1 MSAQTFAA
9 IEAGGYAL
17 AAILLMATAIY
28 FFTRHVLA
36 VRDELTGR
44 AARRA
49 IEELRSGG
57 ISRPVADMARGG
69 GRGASESG
77 SLHVRFAG
85 RTSSRRATTGPR
97 RTGGMAAPRATGS
110 VAPGGPAPATTA
122 PSEAGTTLLAAD
134 APSESGTT
142 LLAADAAPSEA
153 GTTLLS
159 ADAPSEA
166 GTTLLTG
173 GGEDDR

>member
-97 RTGGMAAPRATGS
+97 RTGGMAAFQTTGS
-110 VAPGGPAPATTA
+110 LTPTGSTLATA
-122 PSEAGTTLLAAD
+122 
-134 APSESGTT
+134 
-142 LLAADAAPSEA
+142 AAPSEA

-159 ADAPSEA
+159 VDAPSEA
-166 GTTLLTG
+166 GTTLLSSADDAPSESVTTLLSG
-173 GGEDDR
+173 GDTDG

>member
-85 RTSSRRATTGPR
+85 RTSSRRVTTGPR
-97 RTGGMAAPRATGS
+97 RTGGMAAFQTTGS
-110 VAPGGPAPATTA
+110 LTPTGSTLATA
-122 PSEAGTTLLAAD
+122 
-134 APSESGTT
+134 
-142 LLAADAAPSEA
+142 AAPSEA

-159 ADAPSEA
+159 VDAPSEA
-166 GTTLLTG
+166 GTTLLSSADDAPSESGTTLLSG
-173 GGEDDR
+173 GDTDG

>member
-69 GRGASESG
+69 GRGASDGASESG

-85 RTSSRRATTGPR
+85 HTSSRRATTGPR
-97 RTGGMAAPRATGS
+97 RTGGMAAFQTTGS
-110 VAPGGPAPATTA
+110 LTPTGSTLATA
-122 PSEAGTTLLAAD
+122 
-134 APSESGTT
+134 
-142 LLAADAAPSEA
+142 AAPSEA

-159 ADAPSEA
+159 VDAPSEA
-166 GTTLLTG
+166 GTTLLSSADDAPSESGTTLLSG
-173 GGEDDR
+173 GDTDG

>member
-97 RTGGMAAPRATGS
+97 RTGGMAAFQTTGS
-110 VAPGGPAPATTA
+110 LTPTGSTLATA
-122 PSEAGTTLLAAD
+122 
-134 APSESGTT
+134 
-142 LLAADAAPSEA
+142 AAPSEA

-159 ADAPSEA
+159 VDAPSEA
-166 GTTLLTG
+166 GTTLLSSADDAPSESGTTLLSG
-173 GGEDDR
+173 GDMDG

>member
-97 RTGGMAAPRATGS
+97 RTGGMAAFQTTGS
-110 VAPGGPAPATTA
+110 LTPTGSTLATAAVPSEAGTTLLSVDA
-122 PSEAGTTLLAAD
+122 PSEAGTTLLSSADD

-142 LLAADAAPSEA
+142 LLS
-153 GTTLLS
+153 
-159 ADAPSEA
+159 
-166 GTTLLTG
+166 G
-173 GGEDDR
+173 GDTDG

>member
-85 RTSSRRATTGPR
+85 RTSSRGATTGPR
-97 RTGGMAAPRATGS
+97 RTGGMAAHRATGS
-110 VAPGGPAPATTA
+110 VAPSGPAPATTA

-159 ADAPSEA
+159 
-166 GTTLLTG
+166 G
-173 GGEDDR
+173 GDTDG

>member
-97 RTGGMAAPRATGS
+97 RTGGMAAFQTTGS
-110 VAPGGPAPATTA
+110 LTPTGSTLATA
-122 PSEAGTTLLAAD
+122 
-134 APSESGTT
+134 
-142 LLAADAAPSEA
+142 AAPSEA

-159 ADAPSEA
+159 VDAPSEA
-166 GTTLLTG
+166 GTTLLSSADDAPSESGTTLLSG
-173 GGEDDR
+173 GDTDG

>member
-69 GRGASESG
+69 GRGPSDGASESG
-77 SLHVRFAG
+77 SLHVRWAHVLAQSDDRAEKDG
-85 RTSSRRATTGPR
+85 RHGGLPDNGVAYPDRVNARDRCCPLRGGHHPAFRRRALR
-97 RTGGMAAPRATGS
+97 GGHH
-110 VAPGGPAPATTA
+110 PALV
-122 PSEAGTTLLAAD
+122 S
-134 APSESGTT
+134 
-142 LLAADAAPSEA
+142 
-153 GTTLLS
+153 
-159 ADAPSEA
+159 
-166 GTTLLTG
+166 
-173 GGEDDR
+173 